1 MAKFTTIRKKLRE
14 IVIPG
19 ASIKVYIRYDFPD
32 NKGRIDSY
40 KIYISDAIRIP
51 SGIDSDEFRDIILNN
66 FSKRGVDISEFEWLI
81 SDNPFVVD
89 TSAKNIML
97 VIQGKVKNTNGRNS
111 HEECK
116 RTSQNDK
123 TSASI

>member
-1 MAKFTTIRKKLRE
+1 MSKVTTVKKKLGE

-32 NKGRIDSY
+32 NKSGRMDSY
-40 KIYISDAIRIP
+40 KVYISDSIRIP
-51 SGIDSDEFRDIILNN
+51 SGIESNEFRDIILNN

-81 SDNPFVVD
+81 SDSPFVID
-89 TSAKNIML
+89 TSTKELML

-111 HEECK
+111 DEERK
-116 RTSQNDK
+116 R
-123 TSASI
+123 ASKNAD